1 MTRKTWSWIALFV
14 GELLEI
20 AWASL
25 LRQAQWLER
34 PLLLTGGLA
43 LSLVSVALLGW
54 AVRVLPLGTGYAAW
68 IGLGAGGSV
77 VAGLLFFGEPAEP
90 PRLLLLAAIVV
101 GLVGL
106 QLTEP
111 NVDEPP
117 RRSSAR

>member
-1 MTRKTWSWIALFV
+1 MTRKTWSWIALVV
-14 GELLEI
+14 GGLLEI